1 MNYIMVFLIVLS
13 GFMVVF
19 NLTQIDWN
27 QPFIGDSSIAV
38 IGVLASASAFVL
50 LLILSLARKIAKQI
64 KK

>member
-1 MNYIMVFLIVLS
+1 MVVS

-19 NLTQIDWN
+19 NLSQIDWN
-27 QPFIGDSSIAV
+27 QPLMGDSSIAV

>member
-1 MNYIMVFLIVLS
+1 MKYVMVFLMVVS

-19 NLTQIDWN
+19 NLSQIDWN
-27 QPFIGDSSIAV
+27 QPLIGDSSIAV

>member
-1 MNYIMVFLIVLS
+1 MVFLMVVS
-13 GFMVVF
+13 GFLVVF
-19 NLTQIDWN
+19 NLSQIDWN
-27 QPFIGDSSIAV
+27 QPLIGDSSIAV

>member
-1 MNYIMVFLIVLS
+1 
-13 GFMVVF
+13 VF
-19 NLTQIDWN
+19 NLSQIDWN
-27 QPFIGDSSIAV
+27 QPLIGDSSIAV

>member
-1 MNYIMVFLIVLS
+1 MKYVMVFLMVVS
-13 GFMVVF
+13 GFLVVF
-19 NLTQIDWN
+19 NLSQIDWN
-27 QPFIGDSSIAV
+27 QPLIGDSSIAV

>member
-1 MNYIMVFLIVLS
+1 MKYVMVFLMVVS

-19 NLTQIDWN
+19 NLSQIDWN
-27 QPFIGDSSIAV
+27 QPLIGDSSIAV
-38 IGVLASASAFVL
+38 IGILASASAFVL

>member
-1 MNYIMVFLIVLS
+1 MVVS

-19 NLTQIDWN
+19 NLRQIDWN
-27 QPFIGDSSIAV
+27 QPLIGDSSIAV

>member
-1 MNYIMVFLIVLS
+1 MVVS

-19 NLTQIDWN
+19 NLSQIDWN
-27 QPFIGDSSIAV
+27 QPLIGDSSIAV
-38 IGVLASASAFVL
+38 IGILASASAFVL

>member
-1 MNYIMVFLIVLS
+1 MVVS

-19 NLTQIDWN
+19 NLSQIDWN
-27 QPFIGDSSIAV
+27 QPLIGDSSIAV

-50 LLILSLARKIAKQI
+50 LLILSLARKIVKQI

>member
-1 MNYIMVFLIVLS
+1 MVFLMVVS

-19 NLTQIDWN
+19 NLSQIDWN
-27 QPFIGDSSIAV
+27 QPLIGDSSIAV